1 MLKMELNIL
10 HISRPETNE
19 NLQDVESIFNDGT
32 DDFSYFN
39 QGFFIFDQ
47 PEEYKRAVRPL
58 LMEDRVLAVEQK
70 VKKSSIIR
78 SQLSLSPPHA
88 VLLRQ
93 DDGED
98 GDTVSD

>member
-1 MLKMELNIL
+1 MKEVHKQKLTLIF
-10 HISRPETNE
+10 RPETNE

-70 VKKSSIIR
+70 VKKHCYKVSNATNANPRSSSATER
-78 SQLSLSPPHA
+78 
-88 VLLRQ
+88 RRRR
-93 DDGED
+93 
-98 GDTVSD
+98 